1 MSVSDQTDPPLV
13 GLDDPRLAFFEIA
26 IDVRYTHPDEIVREA
41 ADGEYVLERKLHGLR
56 PSLSCRC

>member
-26 IDVRYTHPDEIVREA
+26 IDVRHTHPDEIVREA
-41 ADGEYVLERKLHGLR
+41 ADGEYVFERELHGL
-56 PSLSCRC
+56 